1 MRSCLGGTSAV
12 GMAILGVLAF
22 APLAGMAQKPSDVVV
37 ALFPETSNSESSE
50 AKLPLPAD
58 AFQQLEV
65 KANEL
70 QQRLDAVE
78 ARLGSSSRPP
88 SAGNNMERRLADLE
102 KRVQQNEQQLARMQ
116 QFDQR
121 IRRLEMK

>member
-1 MRSCLGGTSAV
+1 MKTCLGRTSAV
-12 GMAILGVLAF
+12 GMAIMGVLAF
-22 APLAGMAQKPSDVVV
+22 APLAGMAQKPSDAVG
-37 ALFPETSNSESSE
+37 ALFPGTSNSAPSE
-50 AKLPLPAD
+50 AKFPLTAD
-58 AFQQLEV
+58 APQPWEV

-70 QQRLDAVE
+70 HKRLDAIE
-78 ARLGSSSRPP
+78 ARLGGSSRPP

-102 KRVQQNEQQLARMQ
+102 KRVQQVETQLARMQ